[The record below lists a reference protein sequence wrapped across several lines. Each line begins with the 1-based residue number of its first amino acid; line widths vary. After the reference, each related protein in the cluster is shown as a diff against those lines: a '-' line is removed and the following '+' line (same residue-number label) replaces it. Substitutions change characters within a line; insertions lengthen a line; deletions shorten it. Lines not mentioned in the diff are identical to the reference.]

1 MKWCGDKLKEYRKK
15 AGLTQK
21 ELGMAVGKCQQFIG
35 KYEANLLTPPFHI
48 ISAMADVL
56 DISEAQLLDIEM
68 EEGSYRAGFKAG
80 AAFVIDKVNKDLDKA
95 ILGRR

>member
-1 MKWCGDKLKEYRKK
+1 MKWCGDKLQAYRKE

-21 ELGMAVGKCQQFIG
+21 ELGIAVGKIQQLIA
-35 KYEANLLTPPFHI
+35 KYETNLITPPFHI

-80 AAFVIDKVNKDLDKA
+80 VAFVIDKINKDVDKA
-95 ILGRR
+95 ISGRR